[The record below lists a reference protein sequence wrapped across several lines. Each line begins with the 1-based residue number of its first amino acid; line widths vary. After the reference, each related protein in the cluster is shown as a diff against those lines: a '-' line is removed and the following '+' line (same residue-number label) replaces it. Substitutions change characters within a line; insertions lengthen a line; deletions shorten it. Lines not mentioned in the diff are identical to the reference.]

1 MKTIITAL
9 TIIILTM
16 GFSHAKAATY
26 NHDIYKAQQELTQL
40 GYSVGTV
47 DGFYGRKTKN
57 ALKSYQRAH
66 NLRVTGWLDAKTK
79 ALLFKIT
86 GKEPNRIIDR
96 GVGGVKDIN
105 PVIKNSYKK
114 KHALVIGIN
123 AYPTMPLEAAVADA
137 KAVSKRLKE
146 LNFEVTTLIDYEA
159 SKSRIQS
166 ELGSLAH
173 TTKDDQVL
181 IYFAGH
187 GVTERLH
194 NNKLEGYILP
204 IDVNLRNLYATAI
217 SMKDLRDLT
226 SRIPAKHILYVFDS
240 CYSGLGLTRATT
252 TYSQKYLTTLAGKRA
267 VYMITAGKAG
277 EVAREIGRHG
287 IFTLN
292 FLEGI
297 AGAADTNP
305 KDNVVQASELGVYLA
320 RAVSQDTKNEQ
331 NPQHGVLE
339 GDGDF
344 LFPLQDDDPIRLR
357 QSQIAKLKRHT
368 LVLTKRQDLQK
379 EFDKIMTRIIE
390 SDKKLR
396 VEYNE
401 KIVVLDEQ
409 IKKKEAELAALSK
422 AARLTSTADLNRS
435 PYSVMRFLN
444 TGVEFNLIKTFPNLK
459 KAEEYYSRVFGMK
472 FDLDKGGYKKDD
484 QRKILLSR
492 VPATLKSNKPG
503 EQRFF
508 SNNEELYPIS
518 SISFSSSYLP
528 SSQVGLSAGIIDQV
542 IIETTTMSDVLREIK
557 YIFSPLR
564 QDNTTFVKYIHI
576 IINNIDQKR
585 LTFDQIKARLIAR
598 YGKHTSIRENTLKVI
613 NWKTGKFQP
622 YNEFIWA
629 DNEALLLLRTMSG
642 NDYDDRDMQR
652 YRLKQNHITLEEYNE
667 WKVSWE
673 PTTATIN
680 IYLQNNSSILKS
692 FYEQAYKIV
701 GLEELVIEKNANLEN
716 LNF

>member
-1 MKTIITAL
+1 
-9 TIIILTM
+9 M
-16 GFSHAKAATY
+16 GLSHAKAATY

-57 ALKSYQRAH
+57 ALKKYQRAH
-66 NLRVTGWLDAKTK
+66 NLRITGWLDAKTK

-86 GKEPNRIIDR
+86 EKEPSRIIDR
-96 GVGGVKDIN
+96 GVGGIVEIN
-105 PVIKNSYKK
+105 SVIKNSYKK

-137 KAVSKRLKE
+137 KSVSKRLKA
-146 LNFEVTTLIDYEA
+146 LNFEVTTLIDHEA
-159 SKSRIQS
+159 SKYRIQS

-173 TTKDDQVL
+173 TTKNDQVL

-267 VYMITAGKAG
+267 VYMITAGKEG
-277 EVAREIGRHG
+277 EVAREIGGHG

-292 FLEGI
+292 FLDGI

-320 RAVSQDTKNEQ
+320 RAVSKDTKNEQ
-331 NPQHGVLE
+331 NPQHGLLE
-339 GDGDF
+339 GNGDF
-344 LFPLQDDDPIRLR
+344 LLPLQDDDPIRLR
-357 QSQIAKLKRHT
+357 QSQIAKLKRQT
-368 LVLTKRQDLQK
+368 LVLTKRQDLQN

-401 KIVVLDEQ
+401 KIVVLDQ
-409 IKKKEAELAALSK
+409 KIKKKEAELAALSK

-444 TGVEFNLIKTFPNLK
+444 TGVEFNLLKTFSNIK

-472 FDLDKGGYKKDD
+472 FDLDKDGYKKDD
-484 QRKILLSR
+484 KRKILLSR
-492 VPATLKSNKPG
+492 APAKLAAETEPMEFLSDNKS
-503 EQRFF
+503 Q
-508 SNNEELYPIS
+508 I
-518 SISFSSSYLP
+518 
-528 SSQVGLSAGIIDQV
+528 GLSGIIDTV
-542 IIETTTMSDVLREIK
+542 LIGTVTMSEVIKEIK
-557 YIFSPLR
+557 HISSPLR
-564 QDNTTFVKYIHI
+564 QDNTTFVEYIHI

-598 YGKHTSIRENTLKVI
+598 YGKHTSIKKNTLKVI
-613 NWKTGKFQP
+613 NWKTGEFQP
-622 YNEFIWA
+622 YNEFIWE
-629 DNEALLLLRTMSG
+629 DNEVLLFLRTLS
-642 NDYDDRDMQR
+642 DKDRIEKNAR
-652 YRLKQNHITLEEYNE
+652 RSLIEKNYITLEEYNK
-667 WKVSWE
+667 WVV
-673 PTTATIN
+673 TTATIN
-680 IYLQNNSSILKS
+680 IYLQNNSPILRY
-692 FYEQAYKIV
+692 FYAQAYKIAE
-701 GLEELVIEKNANLEN
+701 LEELAIEKKANLN
-716 LNF
+716 KLNF